1 MDVVA
6 RACSSIMLSA
16 STVRDTI
23 MKKADECEGSQ
34 TDACDA
40 SAVTHVSGCV
50 CSCISCTA
58 ALLNGAWMSCGKR
71 DLASCGTHHRFFH
84 EILRPTRK
92 EAALHGCDKRLHWQ
106 AGRVRARPACSEGR
120 APRRLVRQRPDTRS
134 ALFRPCRKLCVELPC
149 PCYFHSCRRPERW
162 WLFYCTFRKGC
173 PKSRCYLARMAF

>member
-1 MDVVA
+1 MGCSYERAQIKQGSAACSTQARLSISSIKAQSLMDVVA

-40 SAVTHVSGCV
+40 SAVTHVSGRV

-106 AGRVRARPACSEGR
+106 AGRVRARPACSEGV
-120 APRRLVRQRPDTRS
+120 VRQGGSSGNAQTRGVLS
-134 ALFRPCRKLCVELPC
+134 FGLVENCV
-149 PCYFHSCRRPERW
+149 
-162 WLFYCTFRKGC
+162 
-173 PKSRCYLARMAF
+173 